1 MKKLSLHYFT
11 ADAEAANRLATE
23 LKIPAC
29 PIQLHK
35 FPDGEGKVRV
45 TPVEG
50 TAIIYASL
58 NTPNDK
64 LIYLAFAANAL
75 RESAAD
81 RVILVAPYLCYMRQ
95 DTAFN
100 VGEAISQK
108 VIGAYLSIYFDRL
121 ITVDPH
127 THRVD
132 DLQEVFPDCKV
143 DTLSASMLIAE
154 TIGSI
159 ENQKSITLVGPDSES
174 KQWVGAIADQVSL
187 PFVVAEKLRRDDRD
201 VDITFYDKTDIVGK
215 HTFIIDDIIS
225 SGTTIIKCAKALTE
239 MGALSV
245 SVFATHALCS
255 EADLD
260 TILLAGVDCVHS
272 TDSIPHSTNSIQI
285 ARLLAEALREEW
297 Q

>member
-1 MKKLSLHYFT
+1 MKELSLHYFT
-11 ADAEAANRLATE
+11 ADVEAANRLASE
-23 LKIPAC
+23 LKIPAY

-45 TPVEG
+45 TPVAG

-75 RESAAD
+75 KENAAD

-100 VGEAISQK
+100 AGEAISQK
-108 VIGAYLSIYFDRL
+108 IIGAYLSIYFERL
-121 ITVDPH
+121 ITIDPH
-127 THRVD
+127 AHRVED
-132 DLQEVFPDCKV
+132 IQQVFPDCKV
-143 DTLSASMLIAE
+143 DTLSASTLIAE

-159 ENQKSITLVGPDSES
+159 ENQVSILLVGPDSES
-174 KQWVGAIADQVSL
+174 KQWVGAIADQVNL
-187 PFVVAEKLRRDDRD
+187 PFVVAEKIRRDDRD
-201 VDITFYDKTDIVGK
+201 VDVTFHDKTDIVGK
-215 HTFIIDDIIS
+215 NTFIIDDIIS
-225 SGTTIIKCAKALTE
+225 SGTTIIKCAKALIE
-239 MGALSV
+239 MGAASV
-245 SVFATHALCS
+245 SVFTTHALCS

-260 TILLAGVDCVHS
+260 KILLAGVDGVHS
-272 TDSIPHSTNSIQI
+272 TDSIPHSTNSIHI
-285 ARLLAEALREEW
+285 ARLLAAALREEW